1 MLNMEWIIEKI
12 RTDGESIMSE
22 VLSDLIK
29 DHQAKKDKMISNYKR
44 YQASEDPDGV
54 PIFSRTF
61 DDKSKINR
69 QDNNAFDTDIIDVK
83 LGYMVGNPII
93 YQLGKEKY
101 ITPADEADIFDEKR
115 YALDYSVI
123 GDFNIRNDTDD
134 LDGETLKLASICG
147 YGARLLYIDT
157 EGNERVKN
165 IEPWE
170 CIFIND
176 GSLNEAQ
183 YSMRYYEITVGTNKF
198 YYVEWYDDKF
208 VTYYITEADIN
219 DTEGT
224 QMLFIPYER
233 DGNFQ
238 IPHMFGGNPLY
249 EFLNNEEEQGD
260 CDKVYKLIDDYDF
273 ALSDVASEIEQFRLA
288 YMAFYG
294 IVPDADVI
302 EAAKKTGAFGMPDT
316 DSKIE
321 FVTKDLNDDVVEH
334 HLDRLDKNIYRFAK
348 SVNFDDEA
356 FGSNVS
362 GIAMKFKMFGLESK
376 CIISERKFN
385 TALRNQYKLLTPV
398 WKAKG
403 TDIDYLDMN
412 FIWTRNFPLNLLDEA
427 QTAQLM
433 KGIFPDEIIYGL
445 MSFIDD
451 PDKVIIQMAAQ
462 NESMIDMDAPLEVEE
477 QEEEE

>member
-69 QDNNAFDTDIIDVK
+69 QDNNAFDADIIDVK
-83 LGYMVGNPII
+83 LGYMLGNPII
-93 YQLGKEKY
+93 YELGKEKY
-101 ITPADEADIFDEKR
+101 ITPKDEENIFDEQR

-123 GDFNIRNDTDD
+123 GDFNIRNDMDD
-134 LDGETLKLASICG
+134 LDGETEKMASICG

-183 YSMRYYEITVGTNKF
+183 YSMRYYEITVGTEKLI
-198 YYVEWYDDKF
+198 YVEWYDNQN
-208 VTYYITEADIN
+208 VTYYVTAEDIN
-219 DTEGT
+219 DTKGT

-233 DGNFQ
+233 DNNFS
-238 IPHMFGGNPLY
+238 ISHMFTGNPLY
-249 EFLNNEEEQGD
+249 QFLNNEELLGD
-260 CDKVYKLIDDYDF
+260 CDKVYPLIDDYD
-273 ALSDVASEIEQFRLA
+273 ATISDVASEIEQFRLA

-294 IVPDADVI
+294 MVPDADAI
-302 EAAKKTGAFGMPDT
+302 EQAKKTGAFGMPDT
-316 DSKIE
+316 ESRIE
-321 FVTKDLNDDVVEH
+321 FITKELNGEVVDKH
-334 HLDRLDKNIYRFAK
+334 MDRLEQNIYRFAK
-348 SVNFDDEA
+348 SVNFKDEA
-356 FGSNVS
+356 FSGNVS

-376 CIISERKFN
+376 SIISERKFN

-412 FIWTRNFPLNLLDEA
+412 FIWTRNFPLNLFDEA

-462 NESMIDMDAPLEVEE
+462 NESMIDMDAPLEVEDDLGDE
-477 QEEEE
+477 